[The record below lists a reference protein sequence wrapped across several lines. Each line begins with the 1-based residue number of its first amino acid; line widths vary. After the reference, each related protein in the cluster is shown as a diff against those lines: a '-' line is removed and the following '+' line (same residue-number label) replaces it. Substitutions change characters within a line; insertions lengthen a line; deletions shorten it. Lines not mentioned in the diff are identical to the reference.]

1 MALLVTKSL
10 SAIGGIDLSQ
20 IYIRFHIVLD
30 FDGKKISVNTANFI
44 SKEAYLENNINN
56 VIQISGIP
64 KYLSFDYDRAVNG
77 NDVLVYVH
85 NKVKE
90 YLSTDI
96 LTAIPILDPSSGEY
110 QYDSSTGVLL
120 TQQVVSVPKF
130 TQDSSIALIDID

>member
-64 KYLSFDYDRAVNG
+64 KYLSFDYDRSVNG

-90 YLSTDI
+90 YLSSDI
-96 LTAIPILDPSSGEY
+96 LTSVPILDPSLGEY
-110 QYDSSTGVLL
+110 QYDPSTGVLL